1 MQKKTEIWV
10 FVEQKAGEI
19 DRVSLQPMHEGCVL
33 ANKLGGDLHAVI
45 LGYHIE
51 HLASILGHYGA
62 RKVYV
67 VDNIILDQYNPD
79 AYVSALVDLIIK
91 YSPYIILIGST
102 SVGRDLAPRL
112 AARMKASFVADC
124 TALNINEGKY
134 LTVTR
139 PIFSGKLSA
148 TVMCTSD
155 MLQIVTIL
163 SGSMEINEP
172 DRSRQAEIVRWQPKL
187 NLEAVRTEIV
197 NFIKA
202 DPRTMDLAEAEII
215 VAIGKGLSNAENLHL
230 IQQLADILDSPVG
243 GSREAVDAGWIPFE
257 RQIGLTGKTVLPK
270 LIVSCGISGQYPY
283 VVGIEDASIKIAI
296 NTDRNAPIF
305 KFSDLG
311 IIGDLREVIPVL
323 IKEISEMAKPVGR
336 DRRGHN
342 SMYEAGS

>member
-1 MQKKTEIWV
+1 MQSKIAVWV

-19 DRVSLQPMHEGCVL
+19 ERVSLQLMHEGCVL
-33 ANKLGGDLHAVI
+33 ANKMGGDLHAVI

-51 HLASILGHYGA
+51 HLANILGHYGA

-67 VDNIILDQYNPD
+67 VDNIFLNQYNPD
-79 AYVSALVDLIIK
+79 AYVCTFVDLIIK

-112 AARMKASFVADC
+112 SARLKASFVADC
-124 TALNINEGKY
+124 TALNINEAKY

-155 MLQIVTIL
+155 VLQIVTIL
-163 SGSMEINEP
+163 PGSMEINEP

-187 NLEAVRTEIV
+187 TLEPLRTEIV

-202 DPRTMDLAEAEII
+202 DLRTMDLTEAEVI
-215 VAIGKGLSNAENLHL
+215 VAIGKGLGNAENLHL
-230 IQQLADILDSPVG
+230 IQQLADVLDAPVG
-243 GSREAVDAGWIPFE
+243 GSREAVDAGWIPFD

-270 LIVSCGISGQYPY
+270 LIVSCGISGQYAY

-296 NTDRNAPIF
+296 NKDRNVPIF
-305 KFSDLG
+305 KFADLG
-311 IIGDLREVIPVL
+311 IIGDLCEVIPAL
-323 IKEISEMAKPVGR
+323 IKQIEEMAKTC
-336 DRRGHN
+336 
-342 SMYEAGS
+342 EEK